1 MKYEIVTD
9 IHEDLEALTLV
20 IRDIKN
26 IRVNEIIC
34 LGDVIGYNSTY
45 YKFTRNDFSANKC
58 YEILRQNNA
67 KILNGNHDIY
77 HLSKILK
84 KQFSKIVDKFP
95 DFFNKINNEYSYND
109 QDVTLSERNLKIYDD
124 VKFEL
129 VINDIGFS
137 HFLYPNTFGWYQL
150 PKNHLE
156 SVKSHFKRMILLST
170 KIWFIGHLHSS
181 AMQLITNLDSKY
193 FRSDEKTIISSDNL
207 NIVNCPPI
215 CRSQNNTSAYTI
227 YDSKTYELYYKTV
240 NL

>member
-1 MKYEIVTD
+1 MKYAIVTD

-109 QDVTLSERNLKIYDD
+109 QDVT
-124 VKFEL
+124 F
-129 VINDIGFS
+129 
-137 HFLYPNTFGWYQL
+137 
-150 PKNHLE
+150 
-156 SVKSHFKRMILLST
+156 
-170 KIWFIGHLHSS
+170 
-181 AMQLITNLDSKY
+181 
-193 FRSDEKTIISSDNL
+193 
-207 NIVNCPPI
+207 
-215 CRSQNNTSAYTI
+215 
-227 YDSKTYELYYKTV
+227 
-240 NL
+240 